1 MSTVSTA
8 GAETMVTAFDLRD
21 AVPVRVIVLGAGV
34 AGCAAALAFARGAHE
49 VVVLDRGDMQL
60 FDGWSA
66 DEVFQRWQRRGIA
79 QFRQPHNFL
88 GLARALLRDRFADV
102 YAAVREMG
110 ATEVKQ
116 DSFLC
121 DAAREAGDEDLATV
135 ACRRPVFDAALL
147 TAVAAQPQVTHR
159 ATEVIGL
166 RLRPRGH
173 AAHVV
178 GVELANGES
187 MTADLVVDAAGRRSR
202 TSDWLS
208 AAGARPLPS
217 VSSECGLLY
226 YSRHYRFRDGEPIPP
241 YASLLGGPRGDLG
254 YLAFATFLGDNRTF
268 CLSIMVPPW
277 DRAFRELRGPAAFQR
292 IAVRLPG
299 LAAWLEPS
307 NPVSGVLPMGQLRNQ
322 LLNVVD
328 DNGPLLTGLIP
339 IGDARCHTN
348 PTFAFGAS
356 LSLWHAVRLADL
368 ADRAIDDIDLVTYFE
383 SEVGADVSA
392 RFYAVSAEDRDR
404 ARWWSG
410 EPIDITDPAVSLP
423 LFLRFIVYPTAARD
437 PALLRA
443 VARRI
448 NALDPVERLA
458 GNPELLDRARALHA
472 ESAGDRPSMPRRS
485 LILAALAGD
494 PAELTTETNP

>member
-1 MSTVSTA
+1 VTDRI
-8 GAETMVTAFDLRD
+8 VTAFELRD
-21 AVPVRVIVLGAGV
+21 AVLVRVIVLGAGV
-34 AGCAAALAFARGAHE
+34 AGCAAALAFARGAHD
-49 VVVLDRGDMQL
+49 VVVLDRGDMQS

-66 DEVFQRWQRRGIA
+66 DQVFQRWQRRDIA

-88 GLARALLRDRFADV
+88 GLARAVLRDRFADV

-116 DSFLC
+116 DSFLG

-135 ACRRPVFDAALL
+135 ACRRPVFDAALH
-147 TAVAAQPQVTHR
+147 TAVAAQPRVTHR
-159 ATEVIGL
+159 KTEVTGL
-166 RLRPRGH
+166 RLHPHGH
-173 AAHVV
+173 AAHVG
-178 GVELANGES
+178 GVELASGES
-187 MTADLVVDAAGRRSR
+187 LTADLVVDAAGRRSR

-217 VSSECGLLY
+217 ASSECGLLY
-226 YSRHYRFRDGEPIPP
+226 YSRHYRFRDGEPMPP

-254 YLAFATFLGDNRTF
+254 YLAFATFLGDNHTF
-268 CLSIMVPPW
+268 CLCIMVPPS
-277 DRAFRELRGPAAFQR
+277 DRAFRELRDPAAFQR

-307 NPVSGVLPMGQLRNQ
+307 DPVSAVLPMGRLRNQ
-322 LLNVVD
+322 LLDVVD
-328 DNGPLLTGLIP
+328 DHGPLLTGLIP

-348 PTFAFGAS
+348 PTYAFGAS

-368 ADRAIDDIDLVTYFE
+368 AAHATDDIDLVTCFE
-383 SEVGADVSA
+383 SGVGADASA
-392 RFYAVSAEDRDR
+392 RFHEVSAEDRDR

-423 LFLRFIVYPTAARD
+423 LFLRFIAYPAAARD

-448 NALDPVERLA
+448 NALDPVDRLA
-458 GNPELLDRARALHA
+458 GHPELLDRARALHA
-472 ESAGDRPSMPRRS
+472 ETAADRPSMPLRS
-485 LILAALAGD
+485 LILAALAGNA
-494 PAELTTETNP
+494 AELTTETNL

>member
-1 MSTVSTA
+1 
-8 GAETMVTAFDLRD
+8 
-21 AVPVRVIVLGAGV
+21 VPVRVIVLGAGI
-34 AGCAAALAFARGAHE
+34 AGCAAALAFARGAHD
-49 VVVLDRGDMQL
+49 VVVLDRADMQS

-66 DEVFQRWQRRGIA
+66 DEVFARWQRRGVA

-88 GLARALLRDRFADV
+88 GLARAVLRDRFADV
-102 YAAVREMG
+102 YAAVHQVG

-121 DAAREAGDEDLATV
+121 DAARQAGDEDLATV
-135 ACRRPVFDAALL
+135 ACRRPVFDAALH
-147 TAVAAQPQVTHR
+147 TAVAAQ
-159 ATEVIGL
+159 
-166 RLRPRGH
+166 
-173 AAHVV
+173 
-178 GVELANGES
+178 
-187 MTADLVVDAAGRRSR
+187 
-202 TSDWLS
+202 
-208 AAGARPLPS
+208 RPLPT

-226 YSRHYRFRDGEPIPP
+226 YSRHYRVRDGEPMPP

-254 YLAFATFLGDNRTF
+254 YLAFATFIGDNRTF
-268 CLSIMVPPW
+268 CLCIMVPPW
-277 DRAFRELRGPAAFQR
+277 DRGFRELRDPAAFQR

-307 NPVSGVLPMGQLRNQ
+307 DPVSAVLPMGQLRNQ
-322 LLNVVD
+322 LLDVVD
-328 DNGPLLTGLIP
+328 DDGPLLTGLIP

-356 LSLWHAVRLADL
+356 LSLWQAVCLADL
-368 ADRAIDDIDLVTYFE
+368 ADHATDDIDLVTCFE
-383 SEVGADVSA
+383 SEVGADTSA
-392 RFYAVSAEDRDR
+392 RFHAVSAEDRDR

-423 LFLRFIVYPTAARD
+423 LFLRFIVYPAAIRD

-448 NALDPVERLA
+448 NALDSVDRLA
-458 GNPELLDRARALHA
+458 GDPELLDRARALHA
-472 ESAGDRPSMPRRS
+472 ESAAARPSVPPRF

-494 PAELTTETNP
+494 AAELTTETSP